1 LAEERSI
8 TNLTQALYG
17 FIKENEFAE
26 PLARGMLLFLEN
38 ETVAFDR
45 LKALFGPDYVDIL
58 LLAFDWKLIIPLI
71 PSKTCAWEDLAVSGI
86 SAPLYT
92 MPKAVL
98 YVLQEAVN
106 KGIWDVDMGLKIMFE
121 TLDISVPPDKM
132 VELVEELFNRE
143 KFMCVSARDIDI
155 ACRTVGLP
163 GFADQVIAILKGVGI
178 ISPKLGYLGK
188 SKPSL
193 GPLYDVNPSLGKKL
207 IGG

>member
-1 LAEERSI
+1 LVKEGFI
-8 TNLTQALYG
+8 VNLIQALSG
-17 FIKENEFAE
+17 FIKENEFIE
-26 PLARGMLLFLEN
+26 PLARGMLLFLED
-38 ETVAFDR
+38 ETVALER
-45 LKALFGPDYVDIL
+45 LRVLFGSDYADIF

-86 SAPLYT
+86 NAPLYT
-92 MPKAVL
+92 MPKAVF
-98 YVLQEAVN
+98 YVLQEAMN

-121 TLDISVPPDKM
+121 TLDISVSPNKM

-155 ACRTVGLP
+155 ACRTVELP
-163 GFADQVIAILKGVGI
+163 GFADQVIAIFKGVGI

-188 SKPSL
+188 LKPGL

-207 IGG
+207 IDG

>member
-8 TNLTQALYG
+8 TNLTQALSG
-17 FIKENEFAE
+17 FIKENEFTE

-86 SAPLYT
+86 NAPLYT
-92 MPKAVL
+92 MPKAVF
-98 YVLQEAVN
+98 YVLQEAMN

>member
-1 LAEERSI
+1 LS
-8 TNLTQALYG
+8 G

-92 MPKAVL
+92 MPKAVF
-98 YVLQEAVN
+98 YVLQEAMN

-121 TLDISVPPDKM
+121 TLDISVTPDKM

>member
-8 TNLTQALYG
+8 TNLTQALSG

-86 SAPLYT
+86 NAPLYT
-92 MPKAVL
+92 MPKAVF
-98 YVLQEAVN
+98 YVLQEAMN

>member
-1 LAEERSI
+1 LVKEGVI
-8 TNLTQALYG
+8 TNLTKALSG

-26 PLARGMLLFLEN
+26 PLARGMLLFLED
-38 ETVAFDR
+38 ETVALDR
-45 LKALFGPDYVDIL
+45 LRAIFGSDYEDIL

-86 SAPLYT
+86 NAPLYT

-98 YVLQEAVN
+98 YVLKEAMN

-121 TLDISVPPDKM
+121 TLDISVTPDKM

-163 GFADQVIAILKGVGI
+163 GFADQVIAIFKGVGI
-178 ISPKLGYLGK
+178 ISPKLSYLGK
-188 SKPSL
+188 LKPAL
-193 GPLYDVNPSLGKKL
+193 GPLYDVNPSLVKRL
-207 IGG
+207 IR